1 MSLTTKIQRSLV
13 LFLLAFVLFGSVTY
27 LKPQYSFNWD
37 IHNKAVQSFSI
48 LKNQF
53 LSEELFYPGRVVDSE
68 FLYFPQ
74 QGNVFL
80 QIQGRNLSAFPIAF
94 AAISAPWI
102 WLIGLSSLPYASAL
116 GLLLCLFIFTKYWK
130 PTSFVL
136 AITVFAT
143 FLWILSVEY
152 SEHSVFIL
160 FSLLALTFTI
170 KGQSGRDW
178 KILFA
183 GLFCGLTVWFRHEGL
198 VYCGSLAMW
207 IFLIEPKTKSKFPLR
222 VLLFCIGAGITVGG
236 FLLFNY
242 LDYGHPLGPRYLIN
256 REGLGVPFLVR
267 LEWAKSLLFFGGFKL
282 GYFGYMPGA
291 LILFPILLFSWKKL
305 SRNNRLIFGSTITY
319 IFLVLAI
326 VPNDGFTNWGPR
338 FFGPVVFP
346 FVILFSKYFY
356 YMKKKRKYSVI
367 KFVLLLCLGF
377 SFLMGILGIKFIAEG
392 RKQQALNN
400 QLYNSTETDIW
411 IFPDDSIAY
420 MAGTDYFKKIIF
432 RVSKTSDLE
441 ILLPKLQANWP
452 QAKVGFFHM
461 DLNKIDTRMKEAMKA
476 NPTFAESFRKTVWND
491 VELERIV
498 RTYLISPKE
507 IRSDRLQI
515 WTGSLNTKSPK

>member
-1 MSLTTKIQRSLV
+1 MILTTKIRRSLS
-13 LFLLAFVLFGSVTY
+13 LILLAFVLFGSVTY

-37 IHNKAVQSFSI
+37 IHNKAVQSFSL

-53 LSEELFYPGRVVDSE
+53 LSEELFYPGRVVDPE

-102 WLIGLSSLPYASAL
+102 WLLGFWSLPYASAF
-116 GLLLCLFIFTKYWK
+116 GLLLCLIIFTKYWK

-136 AITVFAT
+136 MITVFST

-160 FSLLALTFTI
+160 FSLLAITFTV
-170 KGQSGRDW
+170 KGNRAGNW
-178 KILFA
+178 TILLA
-183 GLFCGLTVWFRHEGL
+183 GFFCGLTVWFRHEGL
-198 VYCGSLAMW
+198 VYCASLAMW
-207 IFLIEPKTKSKFPLR
+207 IFLTEPKIKFTFPLR
-222 VLLFCIGAGITVGG
+222 VFLFCIGAGVTIGG
-236 FLLFNY
+236 FFLFNY
-242 LDYGHPLGPRYLIN
+242 FDYGHPLGPRYLIN
-256 REGLGVPFLVR
+256 REGLSVPFLVR
-267 LEWAKSLLFFGGFKL
+267 LDWAKSLLFLGGFKL
-282 GYFGYMPGA
+282 GYFGYMPAA
-291 LILFPILLFSWKKL
+291 LILFMILLFSWRKL
-305 SRNNRLIFGSTITY
+305 SRSNRLIFGSTLTY
-319 IFLVLAI
+319 ILLVLAI

-356 YMKKKRKYSVI
+356 YMKKKRKYRLL
-367 KFVLLLCLGF
+367 KFILLACLGF
-377 SFLMGILGIKFIAEG
+377 SFLMGIFGIKFIAEG
-392 RKQQALNN
+392 RKQQFLNN
-400 QLYNSTETDIW
+400 RLYNSTETDIW

-420 MAGTDYFKKIIF
+420 MAGTDYFKKIVF

-452 QAKVGFFHM
+452 GAKIGFFHM
-461 DLNKIDTRMKEAMKA
+461 DRNKIDARMKEALKA
-476 NPTFAESFRKTVWND
+476 NPEFAESFRKTVWDD
-491 VELERIV
+491 VELEKIV
-498 RTYLISPKE
+498 RTYLVAPKD
-507 IRSDRLQI
+507 IRSDRLRV
-515 WTGSLNTKSPK
+515 WTGSLNTKPSK